1 MDEDAARERL
11 IAERADVVRLLA
23 ENSEAGG
30 QDREAEQET
39 GDEADPGTALTAEG
53 VDDAVA
59 ETLRNR
65 LVAVDGAIARLDAGT
80 YGRSVLSGEP
90 IPDERLDADPAA
102 ELTIAEAAAAE

>member
-1 MDEDAARERL
+1 MDEDAARARL
-11 IAERADVVRLLA
+11 TAERTDVARLLTEA
-23 ENSEAGG
+23 GAAGG

-39 GDEADPGTALTAEG
+39 GDEADPGAALTAEG

-65 LVAVDGAIARLDAGT
+65 LGAIDRAIARLDAGT

-102 ELTIAEAAAAE
+102 ELTIAEASAAE

>member
-1 MDEDAARERL
+1 MDEDAARARL
-11 IAERADVVRLLA
+11 IAERADVARLLT
-23 ENSEAGG
+23 ENATAGS

-39 GDEADPGTALTAEG
+39 GDQADPGAALTAEG

-65 LVAVDGAIARLDAGT
+65 LTAIDGAIARLDAGT
-80 YGRSVLSGEP
+80 YGRSVLSGDP

-102 ELTIAEAAAAE
+102 ELTVSEASAAE

>member
-1 MDEDAARERL
+1 MDEDAARARL
-11 IAERADVVRLLA
+11 IAERADVVRLLG
-23 ENSEAGG
+23 ENSTAGSE
-30 QDREAEQET
+30 DREAEQET

-65 LVAVDGAIARLDAGT
+65 VAAIDGAVARLDAGT
-80 YGRSVLSGEP
+80 YGKSVLSGDV

-102 ELTIAEAAAAE
+102 ELTVEEAAAAE